1 MALRNNIPITTVH
14 SQMTSPVGA
23 SVVGRRQP
31 RTATHPTAVPARN
44 GQAVSRT
51 PATVMPSA

>member
-1 MALRNNIPITTVH
+1 LRNNIPITTVQ

-23 SVVGRRQP
+23 SVLGLRQP
-31 RTATHPTAVPARN
+31 RTANHPTVVPARN
-44 GQAVSRT
+44 GHAVSTT